1 MVAEEMSKTE
11 LSDLIKVE
19 LPWSVPTAGESRIY
33 LFIYS
38 QNYLK
43 TCLRLKVL
51 VWGIEQQLS
60 QL

>member
-38 QNYLK
+38 
-43 TCLRLKVL
+43 
-51 VWGIEQQLS
+51 
-60 QL
+60 